1 MTTSYY
7 DVAAGLG
14 AAGFAGGLS
23 VAIMNPLDTLK
34 VRYQVATDP
43 GAMRGFAG
51 QILRREGLWRGLW
64 LPGVNANFWGIGV
77 SSVGRVGCYPY
88 VRDGL
93 LKAVGLEKNA
103 GVMFV
108 AGLLAGAVGYL
119 VSSPVYQVKTLA
131 QAEAGLLENGVFAT
145 GASVGQ
151 APRYA
156 SLVQGLGTLKRDG
169 HLWRGAGALVVRG
182 ALLSAGMQVRRP
194 RLSRSLPRHRRDVPL
209 SAPRRSIA
217 QVGYDG
223 FKTWAKRRGALEDGP
238 VLHGLAAC
246 AGGVGAGICA
256 TPADVVMTRYQASST
271 YRSAVGAA
279 ADILRK
285 DGVLAFY
292 RGFTPFVVRL
302 GPVFLISLPLTE
314 QIRRLAGL
322 GYLT

>member
-1 MTTSYY
+1 MTSYY

-51 QILRREGLWRGLW
+51 QIIRQEGLWRGLW

-93 LKAVGLEKNA
+93 LKAVGATEKHA

-131 QAEAGLLENGVFAT
+131 QAEAGLLEDGVFAT
-145 GASVGQ
+145 GASVGK

-156 SLVQGLGTLKRDG
+156 SLVQGLATLKRDG

-182 ALLSAGMQVRRP
+182 ALLSAGMQV
-194 RLSRSLPRHRRDVPL
+194 
-209 SAPRRSIA
+209 
-217 QVGYDG
+217 GYDG
-223 FKTWAKRRGALEDGP
+223 FKTWAKRRGVLEDGP

-246 AGGVGAGICA
+246 AGGVGAGVCA

-271 YRSAVGAA
+271 YGSAFGAA

>member
-1 MTTSYY
+1 MATSYY

-64 LPGVNANFWGIGV
+64 LPGVSANFWAICV

-93 LKAVGLEKNA
+93 LNAAGTEKNA

-131 QAEAGLLENGVFAT
+131 QAEAGLLENGVFET
-145 GASVGQ
+145 GASLGK

-182 ALLSAGMQVRRP
+182 ALLSAGMQV
-194 RLSRSLPRHRRDVPL
+194 
-209 SAPRRSIA
+209 SAR
-217 QVGYDG
+217 
-223 FKTWAKRRGALEDGP
+223 
-238 VLHGLAAC
+238 
-246 AGGVGAGICA
+246 
-256 TPADVVMTRYQASST
+256 
-271 YRSAVGAA
+271 
-279 ADILRK
+279 
-285 DGVLAFY
+285 AF
-292 RGFTPFVVRL
+292 
-302 GPVFLISLPLTE
+302 
-314 QIRRLAGL
+314 
-322 GYLT
+322 

>member
-34 VRYQVATDP
+34 VRYQVATEP
-43 GAMRGFAG
+43 GGMRSFAG
-51 QILRREGLWRGLW
+51 QIIRQEGLWRGLW

-93 LKAVGLEKNA
+93 LKAVDGEKNA

-131 QAEAGLLENGVFAT
+131 QAEAGLLENGVFT
-145 GASVGQ
+145 SGASVGK

-156 SLVQGLGTLKRDG
+156 SLLQGLGTLKRDG

-182 ALLSAGMQVRRP
+182 ALLSAGMQVGIPRGLCDVAFHAIDATSLLARLTGPLRRSATTGLRPGPSDEKCSRTGLCCTGSP
-194 RLSRSLPRHRRDVPL
+194 RVRVV
-209 SAPRRSIA
+209 SAPGFVRRRR
-217 QVGYDG
+217 
-223 FKTWAKRRGALEDGP
+223 TW
-238 VLHGLAAC
+238 
-246 AGGVGAGICA
+246 
-256 TPADVVMTRYQASST
+256 
-271 YRSAVGAA
+271 
-279 ADILRK
+279 
-285 DGVLAFY
+285 
-292 RGFTPFVVRL
+292 
-302 GPVFLISLPLTE
+302 
-314 QIRRLAGL
+314 
-322 GYLT
+322 

>member
-34 VRYQVATDP
+34 VRYQVSTEP
-43 GAMRGFAG
+43 GGMRGFAG
-51 QILRREGLWRGLW
+51 QIVRQEGLWRGLW

-182 ALLSAGMQVRRP
+182 ALLSAGMQV
-194 RLSRSLPRHRRDVPL
+194 
-209 SAPRRSIA
+209 
-217 QVGYDG
+217 GYDG
-223 FKTWAKRRGALEDGP
+223 FKTWAKRRGVLEDGP
-238 VLHGLAAC
+238 LLHGLAAC
-246 AGGVGAGICA
+246 AGGVGAGVCA

>member
-34 VRYQVATDP
+34 VRYQVSTEP
-43 GAMRGFAG
+43 GGMRGFAG
-51 QILRREGLWRGLW
+51 QIVRQEGLWRGLW

-93 LKAVGLEKNA
+93 LQAVGATEKNA

-131 QAEAGLLENGVFAT
+131 QAEAGLVENGVFAT
-145 GASVGQ
+145 GASVGK

-156 SLVQGLGTLKRDG
+156 SLVQGLGTLKRDC

-182 ALLSAGMQVRRP
+182 ALLSAGMQARRP
-194 RLSRSLPRHRRDVPL
+194 RLLRSLPRHRRDVPRSSV
-209 SAPRRSIA
+209 SARRARVEARCMSRWQQTPPRLR
-217 QVGYDG
+217 V
-223 FKTWAKRRGALEDGP
+223 
-238 VLHGLAAC
+238 
-246 AGGVGAGICA
+246 
-256 TPADVVMTRYQASST
+256 SSM
-271 YRSAVGAA
+271 
-279 ADILRK
+279 
-285 DGVLAFY
+285 
-292 RGFTPFVVRL
+292 P
-302 GPVFLISLPLTE
+302 
-314 QIRRLAGL
+314 
-322 GYLT
+322 

>member
-1 MTTSYY
+1 MATSYY

-34 VRYQVATDP
+34 VRYQVATEP
-43 GAMRGFAG
+43 GAMRAFAG

-131 QAEAGLLENGVFAT
+131 QAEAGLLENGVFTT
-145 GASVGQ
+145 GASSGK

-156 SLVQGLGTLKRDG
+156 SLVQGLATLKRDG

-182 ALLSAGMQVRRP
+182 ALLSAGMQV
-194 RLSRSLPRHRRDVPL
+194 
-209 SAPRRSIA
+209 
-217 QVGYDG
+217 GYDG
-223 FKTWAKRRGALEDGP
+223 FKTWAKRRGVLDDGP

-271 YRSAVGAA
+271 YGSAVGAA
-279 ADILRK
+279 ADILRT

>member
-1 MTTSYY
+1 MATSYY

-34 VRYQVATDP
+34 VRYQVSTEP
-43 GAMRGFAG
+43 GGMRGFAG
-51 QILRREGLWRGLW
+51 QIVRQEGLWRGLW

-93 LKAVGLEKNA
+93 LKAVDGEKNA

-194 RLSRSLPRHRRDVPL
+194 RLLRSLPRHRRDVPRL
-209 SAPRRSIA
+209 TGRLRRSA
-217 QVGYDG
+217 
-223 FKTWAKRRGALEDGP
+223 TTASRRGRSG
-238 VLHGLAAC
+238 AAC
-246 AGGVGAGICA
+246 SRTVLFC
-256 TPADVVMTRYQASST
+256 TASPL
-271 YRSAVGAA
+271 VQV
-279 ADILRK
+279 
-285 DGVLAFY
+285 VLAQAY
-292 RGFTPFVVRL
+292 A
-302 GPVFLISLPLTE
+302 
-314 QIRRLAGL
+314 RRRR
-322 GYLT
+322 TW

>member
-34 VRYQVATDP
+34 VRYQVATEP

-93 LKAVGLEKNA
+93 LKAVGATEKNA

-145 GASVGQ
+145 GASVGK

-156 SLVQGLGTLKRDG
+156 SLVQGLATLKRDG

-182 ALLSAGMQVRRP
+182 ALLSAGMQVG
-194 RLSRSLPRHRRDVPL
+194 LPRGPCEVAFHAIDATSLLARLTGPL
-209 SAPRRSIA
+209 RRS
-217 QVGYDG
+217 VTTVLRPGRSG
-223 FKTWAKRRGALEDGP
+223 GACSRT
-238 VLHGLAAC
+238 VLC
-246 AGGVGAGICA
+246 CTVW
-256 TPADVVMTRYQASST
+256 PRVRVV
-271 YRSAVGAA
+271 SA
-279 ADILRK
+279 
-285 DGVLAFY
+285 
-292 RGFTPFVVRL
+292 RGFVR
-302 GPVFLISLPLTE
+302 
-314 QIRRLAGL
+314 RRR
-322 GYLT
+322 TW

>member
-1 MTTSYY
+1 MATSYY

-34 VRYQVATDP
+34 VRYQVATEP
-43 GAMRGFAG
+43 GGMRGFAG
-51 QILRREGLWRGLW
+51 QILGREGLWRGLW

-93 LKAVGLEKNA
+93 LNAVGLEKNA

-131 QAEAGLLENGVFAT
+131 QAEAGLLKNGVFT
-145 GASVGQ
+145 SGASVGK

-156 SLVQGLGTLKRDG
+156 SLVQGLATLKRDG

-182 ALLSAGMQVRRP
+182 ALLSAGMQV
-194 RLSRSLPRHRRDVPL
+194 
-209 SAPRRSIA
+209 
-217 QVGYDG
+217 GYDG
-223 FKTWAKRRGALEDGP
+223 FKTWAKRRGLLEDGP
-238 VLHGLAAC
+238 LLHGLAAC
-246 AGGVGAGICA
+246 AGGVGAGVCA

>member
-34 VRYQVATDP
+34 VRYQVATAP
-43 GAMRGFAG
+43 SGMRGFAG
-51 QILRREGLWRGLW
+51 QIVRQEGLWRGLW
-64 LPGVNANFWGIGV
+64 VPGVGANFGAICV

-93 LKAVGLEKNA
+93 LNAVGLEKNA

-131 QAEAGLLENGVFAT
+131 QAEAGLLENGVFT
-145 GASVGQ
+145 SGASSGK

-182 ALLSAGMQVRRP
+182 ALLSAGMQV
-194 RLSRSLPRHRRDVPL
+194 
-209 SAPRRSIA
+209 
-217 QVGYDG
+217 GYDG
-223 FKTWAKRRGALEDGP
+223 FKTWAKRRGVLEDGP
-238 VLHGLAAC
+238 LLHGLAAC
-246 AGGVGAGICA
+246 AGGVGAGVCA

-271 YRSAVGAA
+271 YRSAFGAA
-279 ADILRK
+279 ADILK
-285 DGVLAFY
+285 TDGPLAFY

-322 GYLT
+322 GYLS

>member
-1 MTTSYY
+1 MTSYY

-64 LPGVNANFWGIGV
+64 LPGVGANFGAICV

-93 LKAVGLEKNA
+93 LNAVGLEKNA

-145 GASVGQ
+145 GASVGK

-194 RLSRSLPRHRRDVPL
+194 RLLRSLPRHRRDVASPICRAGRL
-209 SAPRRSIA
+209 RRLQDLGEAARHARGRSCSARARG
-217 QVGYDG
+217 VCG
-223 FKTWAKRRGALEDGP
+223 WCRRGRVRD
-238 VLHGLAAC
+238 
-246 AGGVGAGICA
+246 AGGRGDDAVPGLVRIPERVRRRRGHFEEG
-256 TPADVVMTRYQASST
+256 
-271 YRSAVGAA
+271 RSPGLLPRLHAVCRAARPRVPHLAA
-279 ADILRK
+279 ADGA
-285 DGVLAFY
+285 DPAAGGA
-292 RGFTPFVVRL
+292 RL
-302 GPVFLISLPLTE
+302 SQLT
-314 QIRRLAGL
+314 
-322 GYLT
+322 

>member
-1 MTTSYY
+1 M
-7 DVAAGLG
+7 
-14 AAGFAGGLS
+14 
-23 VAIMNPLDTLK
+23 
-34 VRYQVATDP
+34 
-43 GAMRGFAG
+43 
-51 QILRREGLWRGLW
+51 
-64 LPGVNANFWGIGV
+64 
-77 SSVGRVGCYPY
+77 
-88 VRDGL
+88 
-93 LKAVGLEKNA
+93 
-103 GVMFV
+103 
-108 AGLLAGAVGYL
+108 
-119 VSSPVYQVKTLA
+119 KTLA
-131 QAEAGLLENGVFAT
+131 QAEAGLVEDGVFAT
-145 GASVGQ
+145 GASRGK

-156 SLVQGLGTLKRDG
+156 SLVQGLGTLQRDG

-182 ALLSAGMQVRRP
+182 ALLSAGMQV
-194 RLSRSLPRHRRDVPL
+194 
-209 SAPRRSIA
+209 
-217 QVGYDG
+217 GYDG
-223 FKTWAKRRGALEDGP
+223 FKTWAKRRGVLEDGP

>member
-34 VRYQVATDP
+34 VRYQVATEP

-93 LKAVGLEKNA
+93 LNAVGLEKNA

-131 QAEAGLLENGVFAT
+131 QAEAGLVENGVFT
-145 GASVGQ
+145 SGASVGK

-156 SLVQGLGTLKRDG
+156 SLVQGLATLKRDG

-182 ALLSAGMQVRRP
+182 ALLSAGMQV
-194 RLSRSLPRHRRDVPL
+194 
-209 SAPRRSIA
+209 
-217 QVGYDG
+217 GYDG
-223 FKTWAKRRGALEDGP
+223 FKTWAKRRGVLEDGP

>member
-34 VRYQVATDP
+34 VRYQVATAP
-43 GAMRGFAG
+43 SGMRGFAG
-51 QILRREGLWRGLW
+51 QIVRQEGLWRGLW
-64 LPGVNANFWGIGV
+64 VPGVGANFGAICV

-93 LKAVGLEKNA
+93 LNAVGLEKNA

-145 GASVGQ
+145 GASSGK

-156 SLVQGLGTLKRDG
+156 SLVQGLGTLRRDG

-182 ALLSAGMQVRRP
+182 ALLSAGMQV
-194 RLSRSLPRHRRDVPL
+194 
-209 SAPRRSIA
+209 
-217 QVGYDG
+217 GYDG
-223 FKTWAKRRGALEDGP
+223 FKTWAKRRGVLEDGP

-246 AGGVGAGICA
+246 AGGVGAGVCA

-271 YRSAVGAA
+271 YRSAFGAA

-322 GYLT
+322 GYLS

>member
-93 LKAVGLEKNA
+93 LKAVGATEKHA

-145 GASVGQ
+145 GASVGK

-182 ALLSAGMQVRRP
+182 ALLSAGMQV
-194 RLSRSLPRHRRDVPL
+194 
-209 SAPRRSIA
+209 
-217 QVGYDG
+217 GYDG
-223 FKTWAKRRGALEDGP
+223 FKTWAKRRGVLEDGP

>member
-93 LKAVGLEKNA
+93 LNAVGLEKNA

-145 GASVGQ
+145 GASVGK

-156 SLVQGLGTLKRDG
+156 SLVQGLATLKRDG

-182 ALLSAGMQVRRP
+182 ALLSAGM
-194 RLSRSLPRHRRDVPL
+194 
-209 SAPRRSIA
+209 

-246 AGGVGAGICA
+246 AGGVGAGVCA

>member
-34 VRYQVATDP
+34 VRYQVSTEP
-43 GAMRGFAG
+43 GGMRGFAG
-51 QILRREGLWRGLW
+51 QIVRQEGLWRGLW
-64 LPGVNANFWGIGV
+64 VPGVGANFGAICV

-93 LKAVGLEKNA
+93 LNAVGLEKNA

-182 ALLSAGMQVRRP
+182 ALLSAGMQV
-194 RLSRSLPRHRRDVPL
+194 
-209 SAPRRSIA
+209 
-217 QVGYDG
+217 GYDG
-223 FKTWAKRRGALEDGP
+223 FKTWAKRRKMLEDGP

-246 AGGVGAGICA
+246 AGGVGAGVCA
-256 TPADVVMTRYQASST
+256 TPADVVMTRYQASSE
-271 YRSAVGAA
+271 YRSAFGAA

>member
-1 MTTSYY
+1 MATSYY

-34 VRYQVATDP
+34 VRYQVATEP

-51 QILRREGLWRGLW
+51 QIVRQEGLWRGLW

-93 LKAVGLEKNA
+93 LKAVDGEKNA

-131 QAEAGLLENGVFAT
+131 QAEAGFLENGVFAT
-145 GASVGQ
+145 GASVGK

-156 SLVQGLGTLKRDG
+156 SLVQGLATLKRDG

-182 ALLSAGMQVRRP
+182 ALLSAGM
-194 RLSRSLPRHRRDVPL
+194 
-209 SAPRRSIA
+209 

-246 AGGVGAGICA
+246 AGGVGAGVCA
-256 TPADVVMTRYQASST
+256 TPADVVMTRYQASSE

>member
-1 MTTSYY
+1 MATSYY

-34 VRYQVATDP
+34 VRYQVATEP
-43 GAMRGFAG
+43 GGMRSFAG

-93 LKAVGLEKNA
+93 LKAVGATEKNA

-145 GASVGQ
+145 GASVGK

-182 ALLSAGMQVRRP
+182 ALLSAGMQVG
-194 RLSRSLPRHRRDVPL
+194 LPRGLCEAFHAFDATSLLARLTGPL
-209 SAPRRSIA
+209 RRSA
-217 QVGYDG
+217 TTVLRPGRSG
-223 FKTWAKRRGALEDGP
+223 GACSRTVP
-238 VLHGLAAC
+238 F
-246 AGGVGAGICA
+246 
-256 TPADVVMTRYQASST
+256 ST
-271 YRSAVGAA
+271 A
-279 ADILRK
+279 
-285 DGVLAFY
+285 
-292 RGFTPFVVRL
+292 
-302 GPVFLISLPLTE
+302 
-314 QIRRLAGL
+314 
-322 GYLT
+322 

>member
-1 MTTSYY
+1 MATSYY

-34 VRYQVATDP
+34 VRYQVATEP

-51 QILRREGLWRGLW
+51 QIIRQEGLWRGLW

-93 LKAVGLEKNA
+93 LKAVGATEKHA

-145 GASVGQ
+145 GASVGK

-182 ALLSAGMQVRRP
+182 ALLSAGMQV
-194 RLSRSLPRHRRDVPL
+194 
-209 SAPRRSIA
+209 
-217 QVGYDG
+217 GYDG
-223 FKTWAKRRGALEDGP
+223 FKTWAKRRGVLEDGP

-246 AGGVGAGICA
+246 AGGVGAGVCA

-271 YRSAVGAA
+271 YRSAFGAA

>member
-1 MTTSYY
+1 MTSYY

-34 VRYQVATDP
+34 VRYQVSTEP
-43 GAMRGFAG
+43 GGMRGFAG

-64 LPGVNANFWGIGV
+64 LPGVGANFGAICV

-93 LKAVGLEKNA
+93 LNAVGLEKNA

-131 QAEAGLLENGVFAT
+131 QAEAGLVENGVFAT
-145 GASVGQ
+145 GASLGK

-182 ALLSAGMQVRRP
+182 ALLSAGMQV
-194 RLSRSLPRHRRDVPL
+194 
-209 SAPRRSIA
+209 
-217 QVGYDG
+217 GYDG
-223 FKTWAKRRGALEDGP
+223 FKTWAKRRGMLEDGP

-246 AGGVGAGICA
+246 AGGVGAGVCA

-271 YRSAVGAA
+271 YRSAFGAA

-322 GYLT
+322 GYLS

>member
-34 VRYQVATDP
+34 VRYQVATAP
-43 GAMRGFAG
+43 SGMRGFAG
-51 QILRREGLWRGLW
+51 QIIRQEGLWRGLW
-64 LPGVNANFWGIGV
+64 LPGVGANFGAICV

-93 LKAVGLEKNA
+93 LNAVGATEKHA

-131 QAEAGLLENGVFAT
+131 QAEAGLLENGVFT
-145 GASVGQ
+145 SGASVGK

-182 ALLSAGMQVRRP
+182 ALLSAGMQV
-194 RLSRSLPRHRRDVPL
+194 
-209 SAPRRSIA
+209 
-217 QVGYDG
+217 GYDG
-223 FKTWAKRRGALEDGP
+223 FKTWAKRRGVLEDGP

-271 YRSAVGAA
+271 YGSAFGAA

>member
-34 VRYQVATDP
+34 VRYQVATEP

-145 GASVGQ
+145 GASVGK

-156 SLVQGLGTLKRDG
+156 SLVQGLATLKRDG

-182 ALLSAGMQVRRP
+182 ALLSAGMQV
-194 RLSRSLPRHRRDVPL
+194 
-209 SAPRRSIA
+209 
-217 QVGYDG
+217 GYDG
-223 FKTWAKRRGALEDGP
+223 FKTWAKRREMLEDGP

-246 AGGVGAGICA
+246 AGGVGAGVCA

-279 ADILRK
+279 VDILRK

>member
-34 VRYQVATDP
+34 VRYQVSTEP
-43 GAMRGFAG
+43 GGMRGFAG
-51 QILRREGLWRGLW
+51 QIVRQEGLWRGLW

-93 LKAVGLEKNA
+93 LNAVGATEKNA

-145 GASVGQ
+145 GASRGK

-156 SLVQGLGTLKRDG
+156 SLVQGLGTLRQDG

-182 ALLSAGMQVRRP
+182 ALLSAGMQV
-194 RLSRSLPRHRRDVPL
+194 
-209 SAPRRSIA
+209 
-217 QVGYDG
+217 GYDG
-223 FKTWAKRRGALEDGP
+223 FKTWAKRRGVLEDGP
-238 VLHGLAAC
+238 LLHGLAAC
-246 AGGVGAGICA
+246 AGGVGAGVCA

>member
-34 VRYQVATDP
+34 VRYQVATEP

-51 QILRREGLWRGLW
+51 QIIRQEGLWRGLW

-93 LKAVGLEKNA
+93 LKAVGATEKNA

-182 ALLSAGMQVRRP
+182 ALLSAGMQV
-194 RLSRSLPRHRRDVPL
+194 
-209 SAPRRSIA
+209 
-217 QVGYDG
+217 GYDG
-223 FKTWAKRRGALEDGP
+223 FKTWAKRRGVLEDGP

>member
-1 MTTSYY
+1 MATSYY

-34 VRYQVATDP
+34 VRYQVATAP
-43 GAMRGFAG
+43 GGMRGFAG

-93 LKAVGLEKNA
+93 LKAVDGEKNA

-131 QAEAGLLENGVFAT
+131 QAEAGLLENGVFKT
-145 GASVGQ
+145 GASVGK

-182 ALLSAGMQVRRP
+182 ALLSAGMQV
-194 RLSRSLPRHRRDVPL
+194 
-209 SAPRRSIA
+209 
-217 QVGYDG
+217 GYDG
-223 FKTWAKRRGALEDGP
+223 FKTWAKRRKMLEDGP

-246 AGGVGAGICA
+246 AGGVGAGVCA

-292 RGFTPFVVRL
+292 RGFAPFVVRL